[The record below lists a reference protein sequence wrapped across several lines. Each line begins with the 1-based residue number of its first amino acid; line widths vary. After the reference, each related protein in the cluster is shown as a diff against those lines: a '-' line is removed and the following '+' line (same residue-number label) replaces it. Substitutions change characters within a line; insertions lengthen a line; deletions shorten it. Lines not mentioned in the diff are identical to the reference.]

1 MERILIV
8 EDDSFFREVFTDL
21 LQEDG
26 YVVEVATS
34 GEEALELI
42 SSRDYQLVVT
52 DLVMRN
58 VSGLDILSAVKRMD
72 PAVDVIMVT
81 GHANVETAIVALKN
95 GATDYLIK
103 PINHDEFR
111 HIVAQCM
118 DQRRLMDENLELK
131 GLLHLFQVSQTI
143 ANCLELDRIYQ
154 LLMDTLAKEAG
165 VARGLGYFSDGGQL
179 VLHEVKGI
187 EQEHA
192 SLLGQAVI
200 SECEL
205 MDDGGGN
212 LLTLKD
218 FLPKDAE
225 YGEGVREAMCL
236 YIRHK
241 GVLQGVI
248 VLVNDPG
255 KPIPR
260 PLNRK
265 NLTFLIDQAS
275 LALDNA
281 ARYNFAKD
289 LLYIDELT
297 GLYNYRYLDVVLE
310 RELKRCERYGSHLS
324 VLFLDID
331 LFKMVNDNFGHL
343 IGSRVLREVGTLLRK
358 SVRDVDAVIRYGGD
372 EYTIVLVETG
382 VDGSTVVAERIR
394 KTIEAHTFGRA
405 DGLAI
410 KLTVSLGYAC
420 APNDA
425 ETKAE
430 LLEMADQAMYRG
442 KAGGKN
448 MAFHALPSNNS
459 KPREF
464 PQPPPPSSRR

>member
-21 LQEDG
+21 LKEDG
-26 YVVEVATS
+26 YGVEVAAS

-42 SSRDYQLVVT
+42 ASREYQLVVT
-52 DLVMRN
+52 DLVMRD
-58 VSGLDILSAVKRMD
+58 VSGLDILSAVKRLD

-81 GHANVETAIVALKN
+81 GHANVETAIYALKN
-95 GATDYLIK
+95 GATDYLVK

-118 DQRRLMDENLELK
+118 EQRRLLDENQELK

-154 LLMDTLAKEAG
+154 LLMDALGKEVG
-165 VARGLGYFSDGGQL
+165 VGRGLGYFSDAGHL
-179 VLHEVKGI
+179 VLHEVKGVA
-187 EQEHA
+187 EANA

-200 SECEL
+200 SECDL
-205 MDDGGGN
+205 IDDGGN
-212 LLTLKD
+212 IATLKD
-218 FLPKDAE
+218 FLPDGVD

-241 GVLQGVI
+241 SALQGVI
-248 VLVNDPG
+248 VLLNDPG
-255 KPIPR
+255 QPFPKDA
-260 PLNRK
+260 NRK
-265 NLTFLIDQAS
+265 NLTFLLDQAS

-310 RELKRCERYGSHLS
+310 RELKRSERYGSNLS

-331 LFKMVNDNFGHL
+331 LFKMVNDLFGHL
-343 IGSRVLREVGTLLRK
+343 IGSRVLREVGILLRK

-382 VDGSTVVAERIR
+382 IEGATVVAERIR
-394 KTIEAHTFGRA
+394 HTVEAHTFGRG

-420 APNDA
+420 SPDDA
-425 ETKAE
+425 TTKAE

-448 MAFHALPSNNS
+448 MAFHALP
-459 KPREF
+459 
-464 PQPPPPSSRR
+464 PSGIPAV